1 MKKILKI
8 TLLVFITVTVSFLV
22 ACDFYG
28 FILKNMD
35 ESGRADQ
42 IIMMADLNIAKQGQY
57 QMVSTSTMITEIM
70 GERVTETDR
79 ATVTYLENDTDEF
92 IYQEKIESTV
102 KTKSGEEERIEITG
116 YQDGYMYKYL
126 KTEDK
131 TIRFK
136 SAILVEE
143 YVEHMMNM
151 QTDTQSDVSSDA
163 CEKVTATQNDDG
175 NWIVTYSQFK
185 SDSIAKFLDDMG
197 NPQIYFEEY
206 DIVDVSMVF
215 EISSGFALKKSKMEF
230 VFEKSSSSNDNSGLT
245 PLSIANVTPVC
256 KIENKYNYG
265 DDIKGVE
272 YVDLEDKLFT
282 TVNDLRIYDTV
293 DKQLNEIKGSENA
306 MVTVNFQ
313 FSTSYPGY
321 SSEFI
326 GVENVF
332 LKSKDG
338 KLDYEINSDSD
349 EGYYKLVYSDGK
361 QELYDEK
368 GTLKESESISELQA
382 KVTLD
387 SYIDPASLSI
397 ENVVGIREKSE
408 GTYVFTMMVAG
419 SEMEDL
425 AASVGGKLSKAK
437 LTVTIKMEE
446 GKIASYVY
454 TVDAT
459 IKITGQNVEIEYDQ
473 EYECAYQY

>member
-1 MKKILKI
+1 M
-8 TLLVFITVTVSFLV
+8 
-22 ACDFYG
+22 
-28 FILKNMD
+28 
-35 ESGRADQ
+35 
-42 IIMMADLNIAKQGQY
+42 
-57 QMVSTSTMITEIM
+57 
-70 GERVTETDR
+70 
-79 ATVTYLENDTDEF
+79 
-92 IYQEKIESTV
+92 
-102 KTKSGEEERIEITG
+102 
-116 YQDGYMYKYL
+116 
-126 KTEDK
+126 
-131 TIRFK
+131 
-136 SAILVEE
+136 
-143 YVEHMMNM
+143 
-151 QTDTQSDVSSDA
+151 
-163 CEKVTATQNDDG
+163 
-175 NWIVTYSQFK
+175 
-185 SDSIAKFLDDMG
+185 
-197 NPQIYFEEY
+197 
-206 DIVDVSMVF
+206 
-215 EISSGFALKKSKMEF
+215 
-230 VFEKSSSSNDNSGLT
+230 
-245 PLSIANVTPVC
+245 
-256 KIENKYNYG
+256 
-265 DDIKGVE
+265 
-272 YVDLEDKLFT
+272 
-282 TVNDLRIYDTV
+282 
-293 DKQLNEIKGSENA
+293 
-306 MVTVNFQ
+306 
-313 FSTSYPGY
+313 
-321 SSEFI
+321 
-326 GVENVF
+326 
-332 LKSKDG
+332 KSKDG